1 MSAEKKVFVLIKHN
15 PKKKIMDFFTPQL
28 MKLCVGSHFN
38 ENEIVLEFLIG
49 GTSTWAHFNPTTH
62 MLEKLLV
69 FKEQTK
75 IVTSSDPGKQKF
87 VIVND
92 SQLNT

>member
-1 MSAEKKVFVLIKHN
+1 
-15 PKKKIMDFFTPQL
+15 

-49 GTSTWAHFNPTTH
+49 GTSTWAHFSPNTH

-69 FKEQTK
+69 FKE
-75 IVTSSDPGKQKF
+75 
-87 VIVND
+87 
-92 SQLNT
+92 